1 MLDELLDLS
10 LYKALC
16 SVTQPDVPHTLN
28 ELIKVETAHLAVDV
42 SDGIG
47 WAANRIWRT
56 EV

>member
-1 MLDELLDLS
+1 VLDELLDLS

-16 SVTQPDVPHTLN
+16 GVTQPDVPHTLN
-28 ELIKVETAHLAVDV
+28 ELIKVETAHLVVDV
-42 SDGIG
+42 SNGIG

>member
-1 MLDELLDLS
+1 MLDELSDLS

-16 SVTQPDVPHTLN
+16 GVTQPDVPHTLN

-47 WAANRIWRT
+47 WAANRIWGT

>member
-16 SVTQPDVPHTLN
+16 GVTQPDVPHTLN
-28 ELIKVETAHLAVDV
+28 IKVETAHLAVDV
-42 SDGIG
+42 SNGIG